1 MKRIGAIMGIT
12 TKYNK
17 ISVHII
23 IIHWPEMLD
32 EWGWFLLTMMNQAS
46 GEQASVVMKL
56 MVMVAGIIGLLSS
69 YRCQCSNRNRCVDR
83 WILRKTHGWSL
94 PDIFWGPKNNGMS
107 LSPTTPKRDIQL
119 GTKKWDDYPRVN
131 KHKSWKTHAFPLG
144 KSSASGPIQTWTRQ
158 LWDSWALV
166 E

>member
-1 MKRIGAIMGIT
+1 
-12 TKYNK
+12 
-17 ISVHII
+17 
-23 IIHWPEMLD
+23 
-32 EWGWFLLTMMNQAS
+32 MMNQAS

-131 KHKSWKTHAFPLG
+131 KHKSWKTMLSRLENHLQVDPSKLG
-144 KSSASGPIQTWTRQ
+144 PVSCGILGPW
-158 LWDSWALV
+158 LNK
-166 E
+166 